1 MLILDR
7 SQTRELL
14 RLGPCID
21 TVEAAFARHGRGE
34 TLPVSRMHV
43 ESGAGVFHV
52 TAGGLD
58 SVFGIKSNGR
68 FPPPGGE
75 GGQRVSG
82 AMLLQDAASGRPL
95 ALLDSQVITVLRTAA
110 ATAVAVR
117 HLARPGSRRALL
129 VGAGRQ
135 APAQV
140 EALAT
145 VLRLE
150 QLAVWDVQPASAER
164 LAGHASSLGVPAHVP
179 PSAAA
184 GAQDSDV
191 IVTVT
196 PALAPV
202 LRADEVPPGALVVAI
217 GADGPGKQEHEPALL
232 ARSKVVVDV
241 LEQAATSGELAYAL
255 AAGLMAPEDVY
266 AELGEIVAGAKPGR
280 TSDGET
286 IVFDATGT
294 ALQDVAAALV
304 IVEAARARGVGLE
317 VALDE

>member
-1 MLILDR
+1 
-7 SQTRELL
+7 
-14 RLGPCID
+14 
-21 TVEAAFARHGRGE
+21 
-34 TLPVSRMHV
+34 
-43 ESGAGVFHV
+43 
-52 TAGGLD
+52 
-58 SVFGIKSNGR
+58 
-68 FPPPGGE
+68 
-75 GGQRVSG
+75 VSG

-241 LEQAATSGELAYAL
+241 LEQAATSGELAHAL

-317 VALDE
+317 VARRMTEARPVGGCEPSYARIRTGSFVRRPSRLRPPEPSKLALARARPRAASERATRTPPRRSGRSRGRRRSCRFRRCRRG